1 MCRALAPGEK
11 KGRSMFEFFNPN
23 RTTDIFVPA
32 AEDPAVFFAADDLSR
47 DIARV
52 GGRPAVVKRFLP
64 RDESAYLVVGT
75 LGNPDFKRWLE
86 SNAIETSAIEGSWER
101 YIIRSFGDDGR
112 NLVVVGSDPR
122 GTMWGVYHVSEYM
135 LGIDP
140 VSLWSGNE
148 PAPRGDLAVDD
159 VEIVSDEPT
168 FKYRGWFLNDEDILC
183 EWRDDGGTRY
193 IDYPFYSTVIH
204 QDVLTR
210 VVETALRLRQNL
222 MIPASFID
230 IMNPAEENLVR
241 IVTERGM
248 FVSQHHVEP
257 LGVSH
262 FGWDNF
268 WAARGREIPC
278 SFVKYREEYIEI
290 WREYVERWAKYPNVI
305 WQLGLR
311 GRGDR
316 PVWFHDDSVPP
327 TDEARGALIS
337 DAYAVQHAI
346 VRDVLGT
353 DDFPSTTTLWM
364 EGSELQRDGHLTF
377 PDGVTIVF
385 ADLGSSQ
392 VMQEDFDVTERLD
405 EFTYGVYHHVCF
417 WGDGPH
423 LAHGTSVPKLA
434 YNYRR
439 AHGKGDTEYSILNVA
454 NVREVIIGAEAVARL
469 TWDTAAF
476 DVDAYLNAWM
486 TREFGAGAAEA
497 VRAAYDAYYA
507 AFHPMRQERIPD
519 EMLLIDGM
527 TRRLGL
533 KLLDML
539 DGKTEQSGLAY
550 YRHLDAFD
558 GPDEFLAYFASALE
572 GAEPRWTAVQRALY
586 DALPTVPAPRLAYFT
601 DHFIVQYET
610 IVGIYRWA
618 RELVSAARSVR
629 SGADGVVVAGLID
642 AAASALEKA
651 LIDRRKAEHGVFLNW
666 YRGDRKMNLPGV
678 LEQTRAIAAKHRGVE
693 RK

>member
-1 MCRALAPGEK
+1 
-11 KGRSMFEFFNPN
+11 MFEFFNPN
-23 RTTDIFVPA
+23 RTTDIFVSA
-32 AEDPAVFFAADDLSR
+32 AEDPAVFCAVGDLSR
-47 DIARV
+47 DIARA
-52 GGRPAVVKRFLP
+52 GGREAVVKRFLP

-75 LGNPDFKRWLE
+75 LGNAAFERWLE
-86 SNAIETSAIEGSWER
+86 AHGIETTPIAGSWER
-101 YIIRSFGDDGR
+101 YVIRSFGDDGR
-112 NLVVVGSDPR
+112 NLVIVGSDPR

-140 VSLWSGNE
+140 IYLWSGNE
-148 PAPRGDLAVDD
+148 PVPRGDLAVED
-159 VEIVSDEPT
+159 VEVVSGEPT

-204 QDVLTR
+204 QDVLMR

-262 FGWDNF
+262 FGWDNY

-278 SFVKYREEYIEI
+278 SFVKHREEYLEI
-290 WREYVERWAKYPNVI
+290 WREYVERWARYPNVI

-327 TDEARGALIS
+327 TDAARGALIS
-337 DAYAVQHAI
+337 DAYAAQHEI

-353 DDFPSTTTLWM
+353 DEFASTTTLWM

-385 ADLGSSQ
+385 SDLGSSQ
-392 VMQEDFDVTERLD
+392 VMQEDFDRTERRD
-405 EFTYGVYHHVCF
+405 DFTYGVYHHVCF

-439 AHGKGDTEYSILNVA
+439 AHEKGDTEYSILNVA
-454 NVREVIIGAEAVARL
+454 NVREVLIGAEAVARL
-469 TWDTAAF
+469 TWDVAAF
-476 DVDAYLNAWM
+476 DVDAYLKAWI

-497 VRAAYDAYYA
+497 VRTAYDAYFA
-507 AFHPMRQERIPD
+507 AFHPMHQKRIPD

-539 DGKTEQSGLAY
+539 DGTAETSGLSY
-550 YRHLDAFD
+550 YRHLDTFD
-558 GPDEFLAYFASALE
+558 GPDEFLAYFASAL
-572 GAEPRWTAVQRALY
+572 GNAEPRWAAVQRAIY
-586 DALPTVPAPRLAYFT
+586 DALPTVAASRLTYFT
-601 DHFIVQYET
+601 DHFTVQYET

-618 RELVSAARSVR
+618 KSLV
-629 SGADGVVVAGLID
+629 
-642 AAASALEKA
+642 AAAVAQRAGKTPQEVAAAITRAASHLEKA
-651 LIDRRKAEHGVFLNW
+651 LLDRRKAEHGVFENW

-678 LEQTRAIAAKHRGVE
+678 LARTRELADAVGGAGE
-693 RK
+693 R